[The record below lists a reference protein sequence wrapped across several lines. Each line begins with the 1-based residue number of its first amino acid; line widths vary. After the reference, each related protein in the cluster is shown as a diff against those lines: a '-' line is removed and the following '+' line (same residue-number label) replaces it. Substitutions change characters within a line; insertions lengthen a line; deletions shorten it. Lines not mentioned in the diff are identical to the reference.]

1 MCLCA
6 VCLDISLLVC
16 LIPGPA
22 PCSALHTWPTWKT
35 SSSVH
40 QHTAQQLNSADLMHF
55 LSHVFVCFC
64 AQLLLVST
72 ISRKEENLIVWLCFS
87 PRVGSLTS
95 STCCLIHICKGH
107 LEKERKRLWK
117 DCVVSPQWAGSCI
130 NIFIDF
136 ILSEL
141 LSCTYQLIIDKAPAN
156 GKDRNTFLLWHEL

>member
-1 MCLCA
+1 MRLCA

-64 AQLLLVST
+64 SQLLLVSAT
-72 ISRKEENLIVWLCFS
+72 SRKEENLIVWFCFS
-87 PRVGSLTS
+87 PRVGSLS

-107 LEKERKRLWK
+107 LVKKRGK
-117 DCVVSPQWAGSCI
+117 DCEKIVWSHHSEQVHVLIYLLTLFS
-130 NIFIDF
+130 
-136 ILSEL
+136 LSF
-141 LSCTYQLIIDKAPAN
+141 CPALIS
-156 GKDRNTFLLWHEL
+156 